1 MIVDEF
7 PDRKVQINGVDFLYF
22 GGTNYLGMT
31 TNAEFQNILFESI
44 KKWGTSFGS
53 SRNSNI
59 KLSIYTIAENLLAE
73 NLNTEAA
80 LTVSSGMLAGKLV
93 IETLSKTTDMLF
105 HFPDTHPA
113 LMNAT
118 SNPIVENGKLNLK
131 IFKSDIRKITILAD
145 AIPSLYIGPI
155 DLSVLFEIPKEIE
168 ITLVIDESHSL
179 GIFETNWKALFT
191 NYQNIKIIVIASL
204 GKAIGLSG
212 GVIAGDKI
220 SIDTIRNE
228 NSFIGASGMNP
239 AFLET
244 YIHSQGI
251 YESQKQK
258 LRNNLNY
265 LDSRFTNRNEF
276 DFNAHY
282 PVIYF
287 DNARILESLYEKNII
302 ITSFNY
308 PTSSGKLNRIVI
320 NANHINEDLD
330 ALASVLN
337 SNLL

>member
-31 TNAEFQNILFESI
+31 TNPEFQNVLFESI

-59 KLSIYTIAENLLAE
+59 KLSIFTIAENLLAK

-93 IETLSKTTDMLF
+93 IETLSKTTDLLF

-113 LMNAT
+113 LMNVN
-118 SNPIVENGKLNLK
+118 SSPIVENGKLNPK
-131 IFKSDIRKITILAD
+131 IFKTDIRKITVLAD
-145 AIPSLYIGPI
+145 AIPSLYIGTI
-155 DLSVLFEIPKEIE
+155 DLSILFEIPKDIE

-179 GIFETNWKALFT
+179 GIFKTNWHDQFL
-191 NYQNIKIIVIASL
+191 NYKNIKIIKIASL

-212 GVIAGDKI
+212 GVIAGDKM
-220 SIDTIRNE
+220 SIDSIRNE

-244 YIHSQGI
+244 FIHSQEI

-258 LRNNLNY
+258 LSYNLNY
-265 LDSRFTNRNEF
+265 FDSRFTNRKEF
-276 DFNAHY
+276 DFNALY
-282 PVIYF
+282 PVLYF
-287 DNARILESLYEKNII
+287 DNARILESLYKKNIL

-320 NANHINEDLD
+320 NANHIIEDLET
-330 ALASVLN
+330 LANELN
-337 SNLL
+337 SNF

>member
-7 PDRKVQINGVDFLYF
+7 PDRKVKINGVDYLYF

-31 TNAEFQNILFESI
+31 TNPEFQNILFNSF

-59 KLSIYTIAENLLAE
+59 KLSIYTTAENLLAE

-93 IETLSKTTDMLF
+93 IETLSKTTDLLF

-113 LMNAT
+113 LMNAN
-118 SNPIVENGKLNLK
+118 SNPIVENGKLNPK
-131 IFKSDIRKITILAD
+131 IFETNIRKITVLAD
-145 AIPSLYIGPI
+145 AIPSLYIGLI
-155 DLSVLFEIPKEIE
+155 DLSVLFEIPKQIE

-179 GIFETNWKALFT
+179 GIFETNWQSLFLE
-191 NYQNIKIIVIASL
+191 YENIKIIKIASL

-212 GVIAGDKI
+212 GVIAGDKKN
-220 SIDTIRNE
+220 IDSIRNE

-244 YIHSQGI
+244 YIHSQKI

-265 LDSRFTNRNEF
+265 FDSRFKNRQEF
-276 DFNAHY
+276 EFNSNY
-282 PVIYF
+282 PVLYF
-287 DNARILESLYEKNII
+287 DNARILESLYKKNII

-308 PTSSGKLNRIVI
+308 PTSTGKLNRIVI
-320 NANHINEDLD
+320 TANHTFDDLD
-330 ALASVLN
+330 ALANGIN
-337 SNLL
+337 SNF

>member
-7 PDRKVQINGVDFLYF
+7 PDRKVLINGIDYLYF

-31 TNAEFQNILFESI
+31 TNTEFQNILFESI

-93 IETLSKTTDMLF
+93 IEALSKTTDLLF

-113 LMNAT
+113 LMNT
-118 SNPIVENGKLNLK
+118 NSNPIFENGKLNPK
-131 IFKSDIRKITILAD
+131 IFETDIRKIAVLAD
-145 AIPSLYIGPI
+145 AIPSLYIGLI

-179 GIFETNWKALFT
+179 GIFKTNWHDQFSD
-191 NYQNIKIIVIASL
+191 YENIKIMKIASL

-212 GVIAGDKI
+212 GVIAGDKKN
-220 SIDTIRNE
+220 IDSIRNG
-228 NSFIGASGMNP
+228 NSCIGASGMNP

-251 YESQKQK
+251 YESQKLK
-258 LRNNLNY
+258 LKNNLEFF
-265 LDSRFTNRNEF
+265 DSKFRNRKEF
-276 DFNAHY
+276 EFNVHY
-282 PVIYF
+282 PVLYF
-287 DNARILESLYEKNII
+287 DNARILESLYKKNII

-330 ALASVLN
+330 ALALGIN
-337 SNLL
+337 SNF

>member
-31 TNAEFQNILFESI
+31 TNPEFQNVLFESI

-59 KLSIYTIAENLLAE
+59 KLSIYNIAENLLAE

-93 IETLSKTTDMLF
+93 IEALSKTTDLLF

-113 LMNAT
+113 LMNAN
-118 SNPIVENGKLNLK
+118 SNPIFENGKLNPK
-131 IFKSDIRKITILAD
+131 IFQSDIRKITILAD
-145 AIPSLYIGPI
+145 AIPSLYIGLI

-179 GIFETNWKALFT
+179 GIFETNWK
-191 NYQNIKIIVIASL
+191 

-220 SIDTIRNE
+220 SIDRIRNE

-258 LRNNLNY
+258 LKNNLKY

-282 PVIYF
+282 PVLYF
-287 DNARILESLYEKNII
+287 DNARILESLYKKNIL

-330 ALASVLN
+330 ALALGIN
-337 SNLL
+337 SNL